1 MSNLRERAGDIL
13 ATAANADGVTD
24 AIIATRDGLVALG
37 NLRNSGDNDTVSAMA
52 AASLAAAETAG
63 LEVGTGPIEYL
74 HAVCSGCDL
83 MLAGLDDEYILVLV
97 AEHEGDKA
105 RAALDQAR
113 QELQTALAG

>member
-1 MSNLRERAGDIL
+1 MSGLRDRAGDIL
-13 ATAANADGVTD
+13 ATAANAEGVTD

-37 NLRNSGDNDTVSAMA
+37 NLRNAGDNDTVSAMA

-63 LEVGTGPIEYL
+63 LEVGAGRIEHI

-83 MLAGLDDEYILVLV
+83 LVAGLDDEYILILV
-97 AEHEGDKA
+97 AERGEDKA
-105 RAALDQAR
+105 QAALDQAR